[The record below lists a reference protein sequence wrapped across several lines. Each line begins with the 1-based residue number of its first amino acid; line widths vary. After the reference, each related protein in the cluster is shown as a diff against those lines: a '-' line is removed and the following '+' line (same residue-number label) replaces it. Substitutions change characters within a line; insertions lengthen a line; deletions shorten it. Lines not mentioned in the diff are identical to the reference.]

1 MIAMRAATL
10 TASACGIA
18 LAACLS
24 ACGNGSTSPAGATS
38 PPPVAQFVIAAMAPL
53 PGGGFLWGDRLTGVI
68 RRVNGAGHASGGV
81 VARVAVATTNL
92 HGLLGLARTSDGRVF
107 AAWTD
112 PADRLTV
119 GQVAPGPTRVI
130 WRGLAFARFDVGGH
144 LAVTPKG
151 DLLLGVGAGVIP
163 APGAAAPTGDL
174 VLLRPDQRPSQPSR
188 VLSTG
193 WNNPFAFAYTP
204 AGRLWVADNV
214 PGTRGERL
222 ARGDLDGR
230 PTHVTPLPPGTAPS
244 GLAAV
249 SRSRLVVCGFQSH
262 LLQAFRIT
270 PGQRAV
276 AFGAPIARNC
286 WIGVIR
292 LADGRLAYAGA
303 GTTVTIVSPTGAGA
317 ETLTL

>member
-1 MIAMRAATL
+1 VRAT
-10 TASACGIA
+10 TALVA
-18 LAACLS
+18 LAACLT
-24 ACGNGSTSPAGATS
+24 ACGNGSASSAGSTS
-38 PPPVAQFVIAAMAPL
+38 PPPAAQFLVAAMAPL
-53 PGGGFLWGDRLTGVI
+53 PGGGFLWGDRVTGVI
-68 RRVNGAGHASGGV
+68 RRVSAAAHPTGGV

-92 HGLLGLARTSDGRVF
+92 HGLLGLARTPDGRVF

-119 GQVAPGPTRVI
+119 GQVSPGPTRVI
-130 WRGLAFARFDVGGH
+130 WRARAFSRFDVGGH
-144 LAVTPKG
+144 LAVTPQG
-151 DLLLGVGAGVIP
+151 ALLLGVGAGVIP
-163 APGAAAPTGDL
+163 RPGAPGPTGDL
-174 VLLRPDQRPSQPSR
+174 VLLQPGQRPSQPSR

-204 AGRLWVADNV
+204 GGQLWVADNV

-222 ARGDLDGR
+222 ARGDLNGR

-270 PGQRAV
+270 SKQRAV
-276 AFGAPIARNC
+276 AVGAPIARDC

-292 LADGRLAYAGA
+292 LADGRLAYAGPGA
-303 GTTVTIVSPTGAGA
+303 TVTVTSRTGTGAHTLRLTVGA
-317 ETLTL
+317 RA